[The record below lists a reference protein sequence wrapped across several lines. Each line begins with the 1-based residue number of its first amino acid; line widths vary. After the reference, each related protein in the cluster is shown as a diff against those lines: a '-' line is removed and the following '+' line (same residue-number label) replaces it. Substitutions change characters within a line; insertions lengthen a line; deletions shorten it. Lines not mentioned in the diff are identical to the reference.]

1 MAIQYSINLRQN
13 LASAIGLFLGN
24 TTTACPTVA
33 PTTGTFSINLYTG
46 APPANCATAEAGTL
60 LATGSLPL
68 GANLASGTGAVAT
81 SLVGTWTMTGS
92 AGAGGTA
99 GHFRVL
105 DSAGNCVMQG
115 TAGTSGTDMI
125 LASATIA
132 PGMTINITSFTDTI
146 GGA

>member
-1 MAIQYSINLRQN
+1 MAIQYSTNLRQN

-24 TTTACPTVA
+24 TTTACPTVP

-46 APPANCATAEAGTL
+46 APPANCGTAEAGTL

-68 GANLASGTGAVAT
+68 GANITTGTGAVAT
-81 SLVGTWTMTGS
+81 ALAGTWTMTGS
-92 AGAGGTA
+92 AAGTA

-132 PGMTINITSFTDTI
+132 SGMTINITSFTDTI

>member
-81 SLVGTWTMTGS
+81 TLAGAWTMTGS
-92 AGAGGTA
+92 APGTA

-115 TAGTSGTDMI
+115 TAGTSATDMI

-132 PGMTINITSFTDTI
+132 SGMTINITSFTDTI